1 MCVIF
6 VVGGV
11 FTLFRSI
18 LFEMSGARV
27 VARLRSQLFAAV
39 IKQEVGFFDMNK
51 TGELINRLSSDCV
64 RVSPLSFPPPNPNF
78 WFLIGDTYISLGGST
93 SCCDCEYIDGTS
105 ILSVCDR
112 WYHHSL
118 RRFLVRLDRCL

>member
-64 RVSPLSFPPPNPNF
+64 RVFPLSPPPKF
-78 WFLIGDTYISLGGST
+78 
-93 SCCDCEYIDGTS
+93 
-105 ILSVCDR
+105 
-112 WYHHSL
+112 
-118 RRFLVRLDRCL
+118 